1 MTKFYS
7 LHHNTDGHHQLVTE
21 AEKAIAQ
28 DLPLELQALYRIELA
43 RSFIFKTQSEKA
55 VELLSAVL
63 KLSDKILGNNGLFI
77 IGRCHHTFADLYRF
91 TNDYDRAKDHSMKAM
106 MALHS
111 VKSGLDTAT
120 AHYVNGCILLEE
132 CLLNQHSVTL
142 IDIQI
147 IEKAF
152 HSAINDGKDSDIARR
167 VILPQSH
174 CRLAQLYT
182 SSAIGASSNED
193 NLKKARQ
200 SLDAC
205 KCQLGFISHISQHFY
220 YLVEADW
227 YRNSGNLSEAVR
239 LAKEACKIAENNNY
253 TLGISSAK
261 AKLNSLI

>member
-1 MTKFYS
+1 MP
-7 LHHNTDGHHQLVTE
+7 
-21 AEKAIAQ
+21 
-28 DLPLELQALYRIELA
+28 PLNR
-43 RSFIFKTQSEKA
+43 
-55 VELLSAVL
+55 
-63 KLSDKILGNNGLFI
+63 
-77 IGRCHHTFADLYRF
+77 
-91 TNDYDRAKDHSMKAM
+91 
-106 MALHS
+106 
-111 VKSGLDTAT
+111 VKPGLDTAT
-120 AHYVNGCILLEE
+120 AHYVNGCILMEE
-132 CLLNQHSVTL
+132 CLSNQQSETPV
-142 IDIQI
+142 DIQI

-174 CRLAQLYT
+174 CMLAQLYM
-182 SSAIGASSNED
+182 SSAIGATSNED

-227 YRNSGNLSEAVR
+227 YRNSRNLSEAVR